1 MGLTNKQK
9 AFVLHYLGDCL
20 WNATAAAEAAGY
32 QCSTRE
38 GFSSIGHTNLRK
50 PKIKVHI
57 ARRMEE
63 MGVNAQALLLRWLER
78 SRVDISPFIMT
89 RGADGEKVVGG
100 FYLDVQALKDAGY
113 GYLIKGVTVNAR
125 GHTNVV
131 LRDPDVAEDRLA
143 RHLGMFVER
152 RELTGAQGG
161 PIEMSDA
168 TRDLSGFTN
177 EELDTLADF
186 ARRLQAD
193 RPPESP

>member
-1 MGLTNKQK
+1 MSLTNKQK

-32 QCSTRE
+32 NGSRHTL
-38 GFSSIGHTNLRK
+38 SNIGYPNLRHS
-50 PKIKVHI
+50 KIKVHI

-78 SRVDISPFIMT
+78 SRVDISSYIVK
-89 RGADGEKVVGG
+89 RGADGDDVVGG

-131 LRDPDVAEDRLA
+131 LRDPDVAEDRIA
-143 RHLGMFVER
+143 RHLGMFVDRHEHS
-152 RELTGAQGG
+152 GPKGG
-161 PIEMSDA
+161 PIETSDA
-168 TRDLSGFTN
+168 TPDLSGFTN
-177 EELDTLADF
+177 EELDTLAAF

-193 RPPESP
+193 KPPESP